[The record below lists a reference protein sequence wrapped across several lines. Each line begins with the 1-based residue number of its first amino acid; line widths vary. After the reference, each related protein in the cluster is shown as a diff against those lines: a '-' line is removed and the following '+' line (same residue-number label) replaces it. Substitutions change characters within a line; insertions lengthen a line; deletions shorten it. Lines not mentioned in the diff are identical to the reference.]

1 MKNLIFLTPF
11 FLINCSNKKNNS
23 EYPKDKTLANTITE
37 LRIGNPIQLISEN
50 SEILETKAEPM
61 KYGESVGD
69 EDKSDRAV
77 NYSQWG
83 KPNGKE
89 DVPSAD
95 LIEEIK
101 FVEILNKERKRKG
114 LSKLEIDKNLCRAAR
129 YHSYDMGIQKYF
141 EHASYDRNDNGE
153 LEKVCGTF
161 ERTRVF
167 GSCNAENI
175 AAGGNN
181 AERTYEQWFNS
192 PGHNRNMF
200 DKSWTRI
207 GVGYVKV
214 EDSPYTHY
222 WTTDFGY

>member
-1 MKNLIFLTPF
+1 MKKLIILIPF
-11 FLINCSNKKNNS
+11 FLIACSNEKNKS
-23 EYPKDKTLANTITE
+23 EFEEQKTVANTNTE
-37 LRIGNPIQLISEN
+37 LRIGDPIQLSRES
-50 SEILETKAEPM
+50 SEILENNPEQM
-61 KYGESVGD
+61 KYGMSIGE
-69 EDKSDRAV
+69 EDKADLAV

-83 KPNGKE
+83 KPNGNE

-95 LIEEIK
+95 LNEEIK

-114 LSKLEIDKNLCRAAR
+114 LLELEIDENLCRAAR

-141 EHASYDRNDNGE
+141 EHASYDRNNNGE
-153 LEKVCGTF
+153 LEKVCETF
-161 ERTRVF
+161 VRIRAF

-181 AERTYEQWFNS
+181 AETTYNQWYNS

-200 DKSWTRI
+200 DKRWTRI

-214 EDSPYTHY
+214 ESSPYTHY